1 MAGEEFLKVELWKI
15 IMQAVIMAAGEGTR
29 MRPLTYKTPKPMLPV
44 KGKPL
49 LEWTLSFLPDV
60 VDEVIVVVNYLAD
73 QIRDYFG
80 DEWQGRKIKYVV
92 QKELNGT
99 GGAVRTCKDL
109 IKDKFL
115 VVNGDDLFY
124 KKDLE
129 KLCRE
134 DLAAMAYEVE
144 DPSRFGVFKMDAQGN
159 LLDIIERP
167 PTNENKLANI
177 GAYALN
183 KNFFDY
189 DLVQITEK
197 EFGLPQTLA
206 KMTDKHKVKV
216 IPTTHWFPIGNPDDL
231 ARAQTEIEK
240 FIGTS

>member
-1 MAGEEFLKVELWKI
+1 MEFLKAKLWKNI

-29 MRPLTYKTPKPMLPV
+29 MRPLTYETPKPMLLI

-49 LEWTLSFLPDV
+49 LEWTISFLPGE
-60 VDEVIVVVNYLAD
+60 VDEVIIIVNYLAD
-73 QIRDYFG
+73 QIKSYFG
-80 DEWQGRKIKYVV
+80 DEWKGRKIKYVV

-99 GGAVRTCKDL
+99 GGAVHACKDL
-109 IKDKFL
+109 IRDKFL
-115 VVNGDDLFY
+115 VVNGDDLFF

-129 KLCRE
+129 KLSKE
-134 DLAAMAYEVE
+134 DLAAMAYRVE
-144 DPSRFGVFKMDAQGN
+144 DPSRFGVFKMDAKGN

-177 GAYALN
+177 GAYVLN
-183 KNFFDY
+183 KKFFDY
-189 DLVQITEK
+189 DLVPITEK

-206 KMTDKHKVKV
+206 KMTDKYKVKV
-216 IPTTHWFPIGNPDDL
+216 IPTTHWFPVGNPDDL

-240 FIGTS
+240 FI